1 MLSSG
6 IHAQTVPPASTQNA
20 AAAKIAVSGDLFD
33 FEGDSA
39 GAAPA
44 GWWGGPV
51 GTVLVDGN
59 IAHSGQ
65 RSVRIERKADSA
77 GSFSTL
83 TKSLPMDFA
92 GSSIEWRG
100 FLRTEDVSDFAGFW
114 MREDKDDASVEFDN
128 MQNRQIKG
136 TTGWTEYSIKLPLH
150 PGAQKLFIG
159 ALLSGTGKAWVDDL
173 QLLVDGKPISK
184 APKAEIAKS
193 VLDSDHQF
201 DAGSGIALTNL
212 TPIQIENLALLG
224 KVWGFLK
231 YYDPQVTTGK
241 LHWDYELFRILPEVL
256 AAPDRVSARAALLK
270 WIDRNRLGPVG
281 ICSACVNL
289 DLRDLEL
296 HPDLD

>member
-1 MLSSG
+1 MNCRIRVLWTTIGSEFRQRLIRSRSFTMRPALLLVLLVSLEGMLSSG

-59 IAHSGQ
+59 IAYSGQ

-159 ALLSGTGKAWVDDL
+159 ALLSGT
-173 QLLVDGKPISK
+173 
-184 APKAEIAKS
+184 
-193 VLDSDHQF
+193 
-201 DAGSGIALTNL
+201 
-212 TPIQIENLALLG
+212 
-224 KVWGFLK
+224 
-231 YYDPQVTTGK
+231 
-241 LHWDYELFRILPEVL
+241 
-256 AAPDRVSARAALLK
+256 
-270 WIDRNRLGPVG
+270 
-281 ICSACVNL
+281 
-289 DLRDLEL
+289 
-296 HPDLD
+296 